1 MLTVSKTELE
11 AKLFEYLREVETS
24 GAEVVVTDGGVP
36 VARIVPVRNGLS
48 VNEAFADLRGRL
60 QWTRDLDEPTV
71 DEWHDP

>member
-24 GAEVVVTDGGVP
+24 GDEVVVTDGGVP
-36 VARIVPVRNGLS
+36 VARIVPVCNGLS
-48 VNEAFADLRGRL
+48 VDEAFADLRGRL
-60 QWTRDLDEPTV
+60 QWTRDLDGPTV